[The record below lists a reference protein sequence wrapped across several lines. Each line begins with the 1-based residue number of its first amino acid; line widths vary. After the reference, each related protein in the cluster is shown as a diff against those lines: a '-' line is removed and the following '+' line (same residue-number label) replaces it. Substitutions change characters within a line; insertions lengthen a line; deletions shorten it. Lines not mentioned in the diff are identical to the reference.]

1 MDLHKLFL
9 GLVNFNLKK
18 KKIKVTR
25 GFFVECKLLVS
36 LELFQISS
44 AGLSKCYIF
53 VFYLLHTNLYFLP
66 DTTINVGPFYI
77 SIHTAQTSLFKWCT
91 YVDPFLCSLG
101 VVVNECMEDPSL
113 WRAHTFQCIILVPE
127 CILYIHFYF
136 DCCKYEKT
144 WYKKFE
150 FFCKKLFEIAHEFL
164 SILLLV
170 VTGFWLYAEM
180 KVILTILLLI
190 FNFFFF

>member
-1 MDLHKLFL
+1 MLYICILPTAHKS
-9 GLVNFNLKK
+9 
-18 KKIKVTR
+18 
-25 GFFVECKLLVS
+25 LLPSRHDYQCWPLLYLYTHCTDIIV
-36 LELFQISS
+36 QVM
-44 AGLSKCYIF
+44 YI
-53 VFYLLHTNLYFLP
+53 
-66 DTTINVGPFYI
+66 
-77 SIHTAQTSLFKWCT
+77 C
-91 YVDPFLCSLG
+91 PFLCSLG

-170 VTGFWLYAEM
+170 VTGF
-180 KVILTILLLI
+180 
-190 FNFFFF
+190 